1 MNAHGNERQS
11 RTNANDKIRLSPTE
25 ARQGS
30 TPHVTRYVLRWG
42 LGLSILAFALIYFLQ
57 R

>member
-11 RTNANDKIRLSPTE
+11 RTKANDKIRLSPTE

-30 TPHVTRYVLRWG
+30 TPHITRNVLRWG
-42 LGLSILAFALIYFLQ
+42 LGLVIIAFVVIYFLQ